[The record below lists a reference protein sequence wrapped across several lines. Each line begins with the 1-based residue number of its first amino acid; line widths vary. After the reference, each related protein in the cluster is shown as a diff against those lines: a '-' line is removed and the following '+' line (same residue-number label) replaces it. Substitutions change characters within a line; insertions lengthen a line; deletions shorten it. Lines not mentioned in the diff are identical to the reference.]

1 MGVVLACG
9 AAAAAAQTGGYRND
23 FTKVYRT
30 YQTLLAH
37 KEACDESV
45 PDRKAAIEQ
54 GYASWRLR
62 NDRTVAEL
70 QDRLAAMIRAAS
82 QDEREYVRNFGKYEG
97 VLLQQRREAK
107 EALLN
112 QPRDEL
118 KALCDALPALLAG
131 RDADLETLY
140 GEELKNLRRRR

>member
-9 AAAAAAQTGGYRND
+9 AAAAAAQTGGYG
-23 FTKVYRT
+23 KELAQVYGT
-30 YQTLLAH
+30 YQALVAR
-37 KEACDESV
+37 KEACGEAA
-45 PDRKAAIEQ
+45 PERRAAIEQ

-97 VLLQQRREAK
+97 ALLQQRREVK
-107 EALLN
+107 DALLN

>member
-1 MGVVLACG
+1 MGAACALA
-9 AAAAAAQTGGYRND
+9 AAAAAAQTGGYG
-23 FTKVYRT
+23 KELAQVYGT
-30 YQTLLAH
+30 YQALLAR
-37 KEACDESV
+37 KEACDEAT
-45 PDRKAAIEQ
+45 PERKAAIEQ

-70 QDRLAAMIRAAS
+70 QDRLAAMIRGAS

-97 VLLQQRREAK
+97 ALLQQRREVK
-107 EALLN
+107 DALLN
-112 QPRDEL
+112 QPREEL